1 MLTVYKL
8 LMGLSGGQFEEEYN
22 RAREEYLRTKQVP
35 VGWKLL
41 DGRLE
46 KMTNFGDVLDVLE
59 GENSLGRGPLEF
71 LEEDDIANFR
81 LVDRRSVE
89 FTQGY
94 RSDLPA
100 ALEFRDIYEGDED
113 WERAD
118 INRESDLEKLLMW
131 LKIHKNPRA
140 ICFPHN
146 YATLD
151 VIRRIMIVDGKKRQ
165 IPFIDLYGSLQP
177 MNQTEAFSYFKGV
190 EWLNIDDTIFGDEA
204 IAVVGGTLKIL
215 HAEESE
221 ITDASFPF
229 LRRLEQLYVSVKFTD
244 IAKFSSFAPL
254 RRLKVLGIRGN
265 LTEAA
270 WLTLPET
277 LKQLQVYPNSQPNDL
292 FPLLR
297 SEYLSRLPNL
307 RVLDVSQCQD
317 LTTIPIHIHSV
328 SLILC
333 QNVLPS
339 TFTDRSFEAIHFKL
353 MTFIPQCKF
362 VRSLE
367 FDEMNLEWD
376 DDENGEAVT
385 NFPDCE
391 RLRISNCEIFS
402 FDNLSLCK
410 SLKVLHIRRVHNIV
424 GYRPKEFFEDLRN
437 MCPNLK
443 DLGMDYFTLQDIKG
457 KPSDFGFDWTFL

>member
-1 MLTVYKL
+1 
-8 LMGLSGGQFEEEYN
+8 MGLSGGQFEEEYN

-35 VGWKLL
+35 VGWKLV

-118 INRESDLEKLLMW
+118 ENRESDLEKLLMW
-131 LKIHKNPRA
+131 LKIHKNPRD

-165 IPFIDLYGSLQP
+165 IPFIDLYGSRQP
-177 MNQTEAFSYFKGV
+177 VNQTEAFSYFKGV
-190 EWLNIDDTIFGDEA
+190 EWINIDETIFGDEA
-204 IAVVGGTLKIL
+204 IAVVGETLKIL

-229 LRRLEQLYVSVKFTD
+229 LRRLEQLYMSTKNTN
-244 IAKFSSFAPL
+244 IAKFSNFAPL
-254 RRLKVLGIRGN
+254 RRLRELGISGN
-265 LTEAA
+265 LSEAA

-277 LKQLQVYPNSQPNDL
+277 LEELQAAPNFDNSL
-292 FPLLR
+292 FPRVTNQHLT
-297 SEYLSRLPNL
+297 RLPNL
-307 RVLDVSQCQD
+307 KTLTANRCDNLTSFPVNIDRVFFTVCPNLLPTNFYGRTFD
-317 LTTIPIHIHSV
+317 L
-328 SLILC
+328 L
-333 QNVLPS
+333 
-339 TFTDRSFEAIHFKL
+339 HFWD
-353 MTFIPQCKF
+353 MPYIPQCKF
-362 VRSLE
+362 VKILH
-367 FDEMNLEWD
+367 FNEMNLERAY
-376 DDENGEAVT
+376 DENGEAVT

-391 RLRISNCEIFS
+391 RLFVRNCEIFS
-402 FDNLSLCK
+402 FDNLRLCK
-410 SLKVLHIRRVHNIV
+410 SLKKLYIRSVDNIV
-424 GYRPKEFFEDLRN
+424 GYRPEEFFEDLRN
-437 MCPNLK
+437 MCPNLE
-443 DLGMDYFTLQDIKG
+443 DLGMDYASLRDIKG